1 MGLIQKKTRSL
12 SDRSSAIG
20 ALSEIIAGMKEAVT
34 PHTEPMLE
42 LFYRAL
48 SDPDPEV
55 QTNAAF
61 ASGLLVEHSQMDLSP
76 QYLHL
81 LAAFRPLFTIPPDA
95 PNARVNA
102 RDNAVGAV
110 SRMIYKNTAAV
121 PLDQVLPV
129 LFSAV
134 PLTQD
139 HLENRPLFR
148 TIFHLFKTQP
158 QVLSP
163 YLDNLISLFAYV
175 LDPTA
180 PDQIGDEV
188 RAELIPLLAVLYR
201 EAPEK
206 IRAAGLAPFVEA

>member
-1 MGLIQKKTRSL
+1 
-12 SDRSSAIG
+12 
-20 ALSEIIAGMKEAVT
+20 MKEAVT
-34 PHTEPMLE
+34 PYTEPLLE

-48 SDPDPEV
+48 SDPDAEV

-61 ASGLLVEHSQMDLSP
+61 ASGLLVEHSQLDLSA
-76 QYLHL
+76 QYIHL
-81 LAAFRPLFTIPPDA
+81 LAAFRPLFAIPADA
-95 PNARVNA
+95 PPTQINA

-110 SRMIYKNTAAV
+110 SRIIYKNTAAV

-129 LFSAV
+129 IFSAV

-158 QVLSP
+158 QVLHP
-163 YLDNLISLFAYV
+163 YLDQVVSLFAYV
-175 LDPTA
+175 LDPSA

-188 RAELIPLLAVLYR
+188 RAELIPLLGVLYR
-201 EAPEK
+201 EVPEK
-206 IRAAGLAPFVEA
+206 INAAGLTPFVEA

>member
-1 MGLIQKKTRSL
+1 MQKKTRSL

-34 PHTEPMLE
+34 PHTEPLLE

-76 QYLHL
+76 QFLPL
-81 LAAFRPLFTIPPDA
+81 LAAFRPLFSIPADA
-95 PNARVNA
+95 PPAQVNA

-110 SRMIYKNTAAV
+110 ARILYKNPTAV
-121 PLDQVLPV
+121 PMDQVLPV
-129 LFSAV
+129 LFGAV

-139 HLENRPLFR
+139 PLENRPLFR
-148 TIFHLFKTQP
+148 TVFHLFKTQP
-158 QVLSP
+158 HVLTP
-163 YLDNLISLFAYV
+163 YLDQLLALFAYV
-175 LDPTA
+175 LDPAA

-188 RAELIPLLAVLYR
+188 RAELLALLPALYA

-206 IRAAGLAPFVEA
+206 VKAAGLAVFVEA

>member
-1 MGLIQKKTRSL
+1 MQKKTRSL

-34 PHTEPMLE
+34 PNTEPLLE

-76 QYLHL
+76 QYMHL
-81 LAAFRPLFTIPPDA
+81 LSAFRPLFSVGADA
-95 PNARVNA
+95 PSAQINA

-110 SRMIYKNTAAV
+110 SRMIYKNSAAV

-129 LFSAV
+129 LFNAI

-148 TIFHLFKTQP
+148 TIFYLFKSQP
-158 QVLSP
+158 QTLQP
-163 YLDNLISLFAYV
+163 YLDKLLSVFAYV
-175 LDPTA
+175 LDPSGV
-180 PDQIGDEV
+180 DQVGDEV
-188 RAELIPLLAVLYR
+188 RAELMNLVTLLYR
-201 EAPEK
+201 ENPEK
-206 IRAAGLAPFVEA
+206 VKAAGLAVFVEG